1 MHEEQI
7 GVVEEYTNVEHMKLV
22 LEVLQ
27 KGHAYTEKYMI
38 RQGEASSGDDS
49 LDVSRRSTMLQDPQ
63 DESRGTGTEKMMAT
77 IDVNDGS
84 TNFDDNSKIDHTFL
98 IGS

>member
-63 DESRGTGTEKMMAT
+63 DE
-77 IDVNDGS
+77 
-84 TNFDDNSKIDHTFL
+84 
-98 IGS
+98 